1 MKLICEY
8 PSERSIP
15 NIFICIFVPFF
26 CALPSFHQ
34 IIPLFTCFVKT
45 DLCPLRFS
53 LSNAL
58 ISSLVKGWPQRHTLQ
73 QQYKDRLFRFSDMH
87 ATDPGLFLNTEL
99 CNAVKFSLSLGSFL
113 SFSPSRAHH
122 TPNRFVFD
130 AEVLW
135 GSSGRNYLMNSF
147 LLKLRGRNISRKF
160 YQYHENDSIIQQATV
175 VLSLKRPRQS
185 KPGMV
190 LSPGLKITDHQR
202 YFYLSS
208 FIPLWLQLFDTI
220 NNPCNVMFHAQNI

>member
-1 MKLICEY
+1 MY
-8 PSERSIP
+8 
-15 NIFICIFVPFF
+15 F
-26 CALPSFHQ
+26 CALFCALSPFYQ
-34 IIPLFTCFVKT
+34 IIPLFTCFVKI

-58 ISSLVKGWPQRHTLQ
+58 ISSLIKGWPQRHTLQ
-73 QQYKDRLFRFSDMH
+73 WQCKDRLFHFSGMH

-113 SFSPSRAHH
+113 SFLANVAHH
-122 TPNRFVFD
+122 TSNRFDFD
-130 AEVLW
+130 AEVSW
-135 GSSGRNYLMNSF
+135 GASGRNYLMNSF
-147 LLKLRGRNISRKF
+147 LLKLRRRNISRKF

-175 VLSLKRPRQS
+175 VLSLKRPSQS
-185 KPGMV
+185 KPGMI

-202 YFYLSS
+202 YFYLSL